1 MGAHLIDHPYM
12 ALGLEYPTSIEATST
27 PWGGDR
33 RNPASYPQS
42 MMVTYRFPA
51 RGDQPPVR
59 MTWYDGGLLPPR
71 PELIPYDVRLNRDA
85 SGGAL
90 LIGER
95 GVMLHGMWGEDPQLY
110 PQSLMEEAARVPQRY
125 PRLKPTEQENWHE
138 QDWVDAIRENR
149 PANSPFSYASRLT
162 EVMLLGLVA
171 LRTGQGVPIEYDGA
185 QMRVTSHP
193 EANAYL
199 SREYRS
205 GWDL

>member
-1 MGAHLIDHPYM
+1 M
-12 ALGLEYPTSIEATST
+12 
-27 PWGGDR
+27 
-33 RNPASYPQS
+33 
-42 MMVTYRFPA
+42 
-51 RGDQPPVR
+51 
-59 MTWYDGGLLPPR
+59 LPPR

-149 PANSPFSYASRLT
+149 PANF
-162 EVMLLGLVA
+162 LLQIIRNKWHR
-171 LRTGQGVPIEYDGA
+171 RTQKSM
-185 QMRVTSHP
+185 QMRTI
-193 EANAYL
+193 
-199 SREYRS
+199 RKKGRK
-205 GWDL
+205 